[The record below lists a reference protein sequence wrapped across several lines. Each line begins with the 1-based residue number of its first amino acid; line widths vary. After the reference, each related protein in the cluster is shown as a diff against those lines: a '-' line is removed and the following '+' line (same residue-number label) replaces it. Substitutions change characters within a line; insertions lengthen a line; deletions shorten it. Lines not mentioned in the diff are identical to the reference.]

1 MGHEVRGAVAV
12 GFEAVREEFA
22 AVLAEEPVE
31 PGAQLAVYVGGRQVV
46 DLWGGQDVAGDSL
59 FALYSSAKGAAHL
72 VLALLVQDGVLDL
85 DRPVLDWWPE
95 FAAEGKGRVTLRQL
109 ASHQAGV
116 VGVEGGF
123 TAVELADDR
132 LLAERLAGQ
141 KPYWEPGA
149 AYGYHAWVIG
159 ALIGEVVRRATG
171 RTVQELFEERVRA
184 PYGLDFHLGLP
195 EALESRCLPVQ
206 PATQPAPEQAVPA
219 PDSLTGVAFNLNATP
234 PTDLVAFGN
243 TRAVRAQGP
252 ASSGGVGN
260 ARGLARMYAAAI
272 SEVDGLPRLLAPT
285 VVAEFAAVQMRG
297 TDLVTGELDH
307 FAVGFEAQGVRYPV
321 LGPDAFGHSGAVGA
335 QSFADPGSGV
345 AYSYTRRRFQP
356 QGGGAAENTR
366 LIDAVMRAARRNQSA
381 TRP

>member
-85 DRPVLDWWPE
+85 DRPVVDWWPE

-297 TDLVTGELDH
+297 TDLVTGEPDH